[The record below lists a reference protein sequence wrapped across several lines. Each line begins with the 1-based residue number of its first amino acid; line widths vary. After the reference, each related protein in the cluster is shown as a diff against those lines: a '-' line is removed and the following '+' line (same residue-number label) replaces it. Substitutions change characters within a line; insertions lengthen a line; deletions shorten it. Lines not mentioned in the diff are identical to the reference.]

1 VQPVRGC
8 TPHFGPPRGTETEL
22 LILHGAWKNQ
32 TVQDRS
38 LNHSQAIIVVI
49 GLGLALYVLGDWLT
63 TLGSYSP
70 TGWTGYAPLSTG
82 DVFGGFHPWLRLII
96 WLLLIAV
103 WVRSST
109 ALLSTK
115 DLDRHHDS

>member
-1 VQPVRGC
+1 MLQN
-8 TPHFGPPRGTETEL
+8 
-22 LILHGAWKNQ
+22 AWKNLIM
-32 TVQDRS
+32 QDRS
-38 LNHSQAIIVVI
+38 LNRSQAIVVVI
-49 GLGLALYVLGDWLT
+49 GLGLALYILGDWLT
-63 TLGSYSP
+63 ALGSHSP
-70 TGWTGYAPLSTG
+70 MGWVGYAPLSTG

-115 DLDRHHDS
+115 SLDRHHDDDS